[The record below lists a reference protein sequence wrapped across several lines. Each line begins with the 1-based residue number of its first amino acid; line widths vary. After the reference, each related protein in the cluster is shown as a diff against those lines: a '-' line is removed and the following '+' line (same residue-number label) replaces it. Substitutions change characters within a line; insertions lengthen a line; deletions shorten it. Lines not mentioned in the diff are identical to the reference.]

1 MKLLYGFN
9 DPENAI
15 ECELIETKYIDGDF
29 YYIARCDG
37 GKIQAQASFFQTF
50 FCVAIK
56 NADGIITRNN
66 NIYAAT
72 PEEAIRQTIL
82 NCGESVKYVTFA

>member
-15 ECELIETKYIDGDF
+15 KCELIESKYIDNEF
-29 YYIARCDG
+29 YYIARCEG
-37 GKIQAQASFFQTF
+37 GKIQAHVSFFQTL
-50 FCVAIK
+50 FCVVIE
-56 NADGIITRNN
+56 NANGITRHN
-66 NIYAAT
+66 NIYAIT
-72 PEEAIRQTIL
+72 PEEAIRQTTL